1 VRRARNRDA
10 AEREDGRNVQ
20 SMYRLRISTD
30 VTRVLKPPAAPRRP
44 TVLRAHGDERVDHW
58 YWLRDRDDPEVVSYL
73 QAENAYTEGVMA
85 PTAALQQLLYK
96 EFRSRVEETDATV
109 PARRD
114 NYWYYR
120 RTVKGLPH
128 TIHCRGSD
136 SDKAGEQVLLDE
148 NERARGTAY
157 FNVGAFAVSPRHR
170 LVAYTADTAG
180 SQRFTLRV
188 RDLATDRDLA
198 DEICDVYYG
207 VAWANDDRTVF
218 YTRPNERNRPWQL
231 WRHLVGTSPEDD
243 ALVYMEEDERFRLS
257 LRRSRSG
264 TYLVVSLRSMVTAET
279 WVLNAD
285 EPTAEL
291 RLVLPRREGVDHMLE
306 HHGDRFLIVTNDAA
320 PNFRLLSA
328 PVDEPHRQ
336 SELVPHRP
344 NARLEGVE
352 AFAGGVALA
361 ERSDGVRRIRIIDWA
376 TGDSVLLV
384 EPEEAH
390 TARPGENLEFASRC
404 FRFEYT
410 SLVTPETVV
419 DVDLESGER
428 TIRKR
433 KRVRGYERKAYA
445 SERLWATAPDGERVP
460 ISIVYR
466 RDRPKDGSAPLLLY
480 GYGSYEVSVDPTFSA
495 LRLSLLDRGFAFAI
509 AHVRGGGELGRCWYE
524 RGRLKQKRTTFT
536 DFIACAEHMLMEGW
550 TAPQRLVIRG
560 ASAGGLLVGAAL
572 TMRPEL
578 FGCAVLGVPFVDVLT
593 TMLDESLP
601 LTALER
607 DEWGDPMQ
615 DSAVYHLLKSYSP
628 YDNVTAR
635 EYPPMLVTAGLHD
648 AQVAYWEPTK
658 FVAKLRA
665 LKTDS
670 NRLLLKAHIEAG
682 HLGPSGRYDA
692 WREEAFVYAFIL
704 DTLGVAA

>member
-1 VRRARNRDA
+1 
-10 AEREDGRNVQ
+10 VQ
-20 SMYRLRISTD
+20 
-30 VTRVLKPPAAPRRP
+30 PPAASRRP
-44 TVLRAHGDERVDHW
+44 TVLRAHGDERVDDW
-58 YWLRDRDDPEVVSYL
+58 YWLRDRDDPEVISYL
-73 QAENAYTEGVMA
+73 EAENAYTESVMA
-85 PTAALQQLLYK
+85 PTAPLRDALYK
-96 EFRSRVEETDATV
+96 EFRSRVEETEATV

-114 NYWYYR
+114 DHWYYR
-120 RTVKGLPH
+120 RTVKGLSH
-128 TIHCRGSD
+128 TIHCRRSD
-136 SDKAGEQVLLDE
+136 SDDADEHVLLDE
-148 NERARGTAY
+148 NELARGTAY
-157 FNVGAFAVSPRHR
+157 FKVGAFVVSPRHR
-170 LVAYTADTAG
+170 LVAYTVDTTG

-188 RDLATDRDLA
+188 RDLATGSDLA
-198 DEICDVYYG
+198 DEILDVYYR

-218 YTRPNERNRPWQL
+218 YIRLNERNRPWQL
-231 WRHLVGTSPEDD
+231 WRHVVGTASEDD
-243 ALVYMEEDERFRLS
+243 ALVYMEEDESYHLS
-257 LRRSRSG
+257 LRRTRSG
-264 TYLVVSLRSMVTAET
+264 EYLVVSLRSMVTAET

-291 RLVLPRREGVDHMLE
+291 QLVLPRCEGVDHMLE
-306 HHGDRFLIVTNDAA
+306 HHGDRFQILTNDAA
-320 PNFRLLSA
+320 PNFRLLCA
-328 PVDEPHRQ
+328 PVDELQRQ

-344 NARLEGVE
+344 NVRLESVD
-352 AFAGGVALA
+352 AFTDGVALA
-361 ERSDGVRRIRIIDWA
+361 ERGDGVRRIRIIDPA
-376 TGDSVLLV
+376 TGVGVMLMQ
-384 EPEEAH
+384 PEEAH
-390 TARPGENLEFASRC
+390 TVRPGENLDFASRS

-419 DVDLESGER
+419 DVDIESGER

-433 KRVRGYERKAYA
+433 RSVRGYEQEAYA
-445 SERLWATAPDGERVP
+445 GKRLWATAPDGERVP

-466 RDRPKDGSAPLLLY
+466 RDRPTDGSAPLLLY
-480 GYGSYEVSVDPTFSA
+480 GYGSYEVSIDPTFSA

-524 RGRLKQKRTTFT
+524 RGRLERKRTTFT
-536 DFIACAEHMLMEGW
+536 DFIACAEHLLTEGW
-550 TAPQRLVIRG
+550 TVSERLAIRG
-560 ASAGGLLVGAAL
+560 ASAGGLLIGAAV

-615 DSAVYHLLKSYSP
+615 DAASYYLLKSYSP

-648 AQVAYWEPTK
+648 AQVGYWEPTK

-665 LKTDS
+665 TKRDS
-670 NRLLLKAHIEAG
+670 NRLLLKAQIKAG

-692 WREEAFVYAFIL
+692 WREEAFTYAFIL